1 MFKIRQKLIAVLLVV
16 IVISVVA
23 PTIILNSETNKEV
36 KIEYANT
43 LKSHIESFLL
53 YFNSSNLNPFEA
65 AKKYGE
71 ATGLRVTLIDSKGVV
86 IGESNI
92 SKDDLYT
99 MDNHLQRPEIQIAD
113 SLESGS
119 ITRYSET
126 LKADFI
132 YLAKK
137 VELKEIKYIRI
148 AQEMALVNILLEKRQ
163 LQQLSVIIAVFI
175 GLLFL

>member
-53 YFNSSNLNPFEA
+53 YYNSSNLNPFEV

-92 SKDDLYT
+92 SKDEIVLEGVGNSYT
-99 MDNHLQRPEIQIAD
+99 KSNFISSATSRSTVLAWTNH
-113 SLESGS
+113 
-119 ITRYSET
+119 
-126 LKADFI
+126 
-132 YLAKK
+132 
-137 VELKEIKYIRI
+137 
-148 AQEMALVNILLEKRQ
+148 Q
-163 LQQLSVIIAVFI
+163 LQWRNDASFI
-175 GLLFL
+175 PTH